1 MSIFKKI
8 SQLFFEE
15 VDEETV
21 YDEKTNKIT
30 YEIKPMYSINGIDYT
45 EIPNEALNGGKIRIN
60 LPIPSSVKDTHAK
73 VKHICNGN
81 VIDAKE
87 YEINKTEV

>member
-30 YEIKPMYSINGIDYT
+30 SKTVKVVEKEPQKSEVKAVKKQQPLEQVKP
-45 EIPNEALNGGKIRIN
+45 KQ
-60 LPIPSSVKDTHAK
+60 
-73 VKHICNGN
+73 
-81 VIDAKE
+81 
-87 YEINKTEV
+87 